1 MFSSKTKIDQGVV
14 QLFKNMWKKGGI
26 VLSVVA
32 LSFSL
37 AACGG
42 TTNNNDG
49 GNAANS
55 SNTVNNTS
63 NNNEGAAS
71 DNTISGTIKIDGS
84 STVYPIS
91 QAVAEEFMKVADV
104 NVEVSSS
111 GTGGGFKKFAEG
123 ELDIT
128 GASRPQKDSE
138 REAAAANN
146 IEGVEFK
153 VANDGLTVVVHP
165 ENDWAE
171 DMTVE
176 ELKKLWE
183 PAAEGTIMLWSD
195 IREGWP
201 EEPIN
206 LYGPGTDSGTFDYFT
221 EEIVGESGA
230 SRGDY
235 QPSED
240 DHVIVQG
247 VVGDKYALGYFGYAY
262 YMENQD
268 SLKAVSINGV
278 APTPETIED
287 GSYAPLSR
295 PIFIYVKKSEMER
308 PEIQEYLKFHFTEG
322 VPLISDVGY
331 IPLSDNQYEENLSIA
346 GIE

>member
-1 MFSSKTKIDQGVV
+1 MVKLVNRLRKSFTLLAAVI
-14 QLFKNMWKKGGI
+14 L
-26 VLSVVA
+26 A
-32 LSFSL
+32 LTL

-42 TTNNNDG
+42 N
-49 GNAANS
+49 NAANTGES
-55 SNTVNNTS
+55 GT
-63 NNNEGAAS
+63 AAPNS
-71 DNTISGTIKIDGS
+71 GNSGQNAQAPESGTKADEALSGTIKIDGS

-91 QAVAEEFMKVADV
+91 QAVAEEFMAKHSGVV
-104 NVEVSSS
+104 VEVSVS
-111 GTGGGFKKFAEG
+111 GTGGGFEKFANG

-138 REAAAANN
+138 KEAAAKNG

-153 VANDGLTVVVHP
+153 IANDGLTVVINK

-183 PAAEGTIMLWSD
+183 PAAEGTIMKWSD
-195 IREGWP
+195 IRDGWP
-201 EEPIN
+201 DEEIH

-221 EEIVGESGA
+221 GEIVGEEGA

-240 DHVIVQG
+240 DNVLVQG
-247 VVGDKYALGYFGYAY
+247 VAGDKYALGYFGYAY
-262 YMENQD
+262 YLENQD
-268 SLKAVSINGV
+268 TLKAVKINGV
-278 APTPETIED
+278 APTAETIED

-295 PIFIYVKKSEMER
+295 PIFIYVKKSELSR
-308 PEIQEYLKFHFTEG
+308 PDIQKYLEFHFTEG
-322 VPLISDVGY
+322 VDLISEVGY
-331 IPLSDNQYEENLSIA
+331 IPLTAEAYEENLAKA
-346 GIE
+346 GLK